1 MTQIPDYVRG
11 YRDAFKDV
19 VTLIHLRADEM
30 TQPSARHMVNSVA
43 FQLGEDSKILE
54 RRELFQRLRT
64 HIKETGVLP
73 PHLPEQIVQ
82 DFEYVEKTIADD
94 RAVRKRILEGLRIE
108 RISNTRARFVFEDKK
123 QV

>member
-19 VTLIHLRADEM
+19 ITLIHLRADEM
-30 TQPSARHMVNSVA
+30 TQPSARQILNAVA

-64 HIKETGVLP
+64 YIKETGVLP

-82 DFEYVEKTIADD
+82 DFDYVEKAIAHD
-94 RAVRKRILEGLRIE
+94 REVRKRILEGLRIA
-108 RISNTRARFVFEDKK
+108 RITATRARLIFKDKE
-123 QV
+123 QE

>member
-30 TQPSARHMVNSVA
+30 STPSARRILNAVA

-54 RRELFQRLRT
+54 RRETFQRLRSY
-64 HIKETGVLP
+64 IKETGVLP

-82 DFEYVEKTIADD
+82 DFDYVEKAIAHD
-94 RAVRKRILEGLRIE
+94 REVRKRILEGLRIE
-108 RISNTRARFVFEDKK
+108 RISATRARFVFEDKK
-123 QV
+123 QK